1 MNNEDTITD
10 QEIIKRTLTDRNAYS
25 LIVERYEAS
34 LARYIRRLGCSDKD
48 AIKDLLQEIFIKTYL
63 NLNDYDSSLQFS
75 SWIYRIAHNETV
87 SFFRKNS
94 TRPRVAISDEELAM
108 FEQVKDEVDIRL
120 IVEQAHDTRIL
131 HDALARL
138 ENKYRDVLILRFLE
152 EKSYEEISDIL
163 KIPMGTVATL
173 VSRGKAKLKEL
184 LVEKYSSR
192 QT

>member
-34 LARYIRRLGCSDKD
+34 LARYIRRLGCSDSD

>member
-1 MNNEDTITD
+1 MNNEDVITD

-25 LIVERYEAS
+25 LIVERYEAP
-34 LARYIRRLGCSDKD
+34 LTRYIKRLGCSDND
-48 AIKDLLQEIFIKTYL
+48 ATKDLLQEIFIKTYL
-63 NLNDYDSSLQFS
+63 NLNDYDNSLQFS

-94 TRPRVAISDEELAM
+94 TRPRVAISYEELEM

-131 HDALARL
+131 HDSLTRL

-152 EKSYEEISDIL
+152 EKSYDEISDIL

-173 VSRGKAKLKEL
+173 VSRGKAKLKTL

-192 QT
+192 KT